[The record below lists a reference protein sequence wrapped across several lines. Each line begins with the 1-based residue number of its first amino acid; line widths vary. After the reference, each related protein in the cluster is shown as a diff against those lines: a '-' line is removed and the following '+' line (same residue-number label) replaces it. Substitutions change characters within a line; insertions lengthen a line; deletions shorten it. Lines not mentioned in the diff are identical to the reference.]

1 MSQEK
6 VDKYKKEKADRKK
19 NIKKQ
24 KLQNVARKC
33 VVGGIGIVLIG
44 WIGYSAYDTYQSNRP
59 VDEVQID
66 YTAMD
71 ELPQELAAAQEADAA
86 AAE

>member
-19 NIKKQ
+19 NVKK
-24 KLQNVARKC
+24 KKVQNALRKC
-33 VVGGIGIVLIG
+33 VVGVIGLALIG

-66 YTAMD
+66 YSAID
-71 ELPQELAAAQEADAA
+71 GLSQELAAAQEADAA
-86 AAE
+86 E

>member
-19 NIKKQ
+19 NIK
-24 KLQNVARKC
+24 LQNVARKC
-33 VVGGIGIVLIG
+33 VVGVIGIALIG